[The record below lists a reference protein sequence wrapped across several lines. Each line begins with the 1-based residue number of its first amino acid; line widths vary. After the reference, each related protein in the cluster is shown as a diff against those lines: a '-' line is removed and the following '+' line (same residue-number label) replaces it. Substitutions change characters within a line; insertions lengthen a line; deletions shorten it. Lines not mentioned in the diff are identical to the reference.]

1 MSSNQN
7 GHEDSFRGKDLNRQ
21 ERQHAQMHM
30 RKIAMKNE
38 NDDKADVR
46 DGIAETKGMKR
57 ELNKDYR
64 SVLKLVPRDQNTKVF
79 KMLKQQ
85 RKFNQREEKMKA
97 KRIEDAI
104 CKDIDIDDL

>member
-1 MSSNQN
+1 
-7 GHEDSFRGKDLNRQ
+7 
-21 ERQHAQMHM
+21 MHM

-64 SVLKLVPRDQNTKVF
+64 SVLKLVPRD
-79 KMLKQQ
+79 
-85 RKFNQREEKMKA
+85 
-97 KRIEDAI
+97 
-104 CKDIDIDDL
+104 